1 MEFFPYLRI
10 GWLNGWLA
18 VVLLGLTE
26 GILFL
31 AFPKLVVA
39 RLFDRSGWSQR
50 QRALTVAGKLF
61 ALVCLILI
69 ALTPLKVG
77 SLVFMIGA
85 ILVALGW
92 MGLVKALFDFKNTS
106 LDEPVTRGLYRLS
119 RHPQIVMASFVL
131 LGTCIAIG
139 SWSALVLL
147 VVARLLEHLGI
158 VAEEEIC
165 LKQYGESYR
174 AYLKRVPRYFV
185 FF

>member
-1 MEFFPYLRI
+1 MELIPDLRI

-31 AFPKLVVA
+31 AFPKKVVA

-50 QRALTVAGKLF
+50 QRAFTIAGKLC
-61 ALVCLILI
+61 ALGCLILF
-69 ALTPLKVG
+69 ALTPLKAG
-77 SLVFMIGA
+77 SLVFVVGA
-85 ILVALGW
+85 ILVTLGLI
-92 MGLVKALFDFKNTS
+92 GLVKALFDYKNTP
-106 LDEPVTRGLYRLS
+106 LDEPVTRGLYRVS
-119 RHPQIVMASFVL
+119 RHPQIVMASVVL

-139 SWSALVLL
+139 SWPALVLL

-158 VAEEEIC
+158 VAEEEVC
-165 LKQYGESYR
+165 LKQYGDAYR

-185 FF
+185 FL